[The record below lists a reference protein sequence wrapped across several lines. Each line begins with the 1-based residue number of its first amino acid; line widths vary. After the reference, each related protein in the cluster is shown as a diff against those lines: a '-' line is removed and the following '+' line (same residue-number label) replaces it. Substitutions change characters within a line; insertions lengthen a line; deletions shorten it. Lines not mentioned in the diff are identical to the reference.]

1 MLYKMLRFIFSR
13 RFIITILALIQI
25 WIVYLFLSDY
35 VILDPTFYYGLVV
48 LSVISIIYIVE
59 RDNLNPS
66 YKILWILFM
75 IIFPGTGAILYI
87 LWGNRRL
94 SKSQQDTLEL
104 INKNNEKLLSHDKV
118 ILQKIKEK
126 DINLEKQA
134 RYLTNIAKGMLFENT
149 DVRYYKMGEDFFEDF
164 LEDLKNANKS
174 IFMQYFIIDEGYMW
188 DKILEIL
195 TEKAKAGVD
204 VRILYDGFGS
214 LLTLP
219 DGYDEKLKKLG
230 IKTEIFSP
238 IKFSFRIR
246 NYLILNHRDH
256 RKLTIIDNNIS
267 YGGGLN
273 IADEYINKITKFGV
287 WKDTAFRLEG
297 EATFGMT
304 NIFLQSWEFVTK
316 EEIDYSKFYPTA
328 QNNSDGIV
336 QPYHDTPLDTY
347 NVCENAYLNVINGA
361 NDYVYIATPYL
372 IIDNEMVTA
381 LTLASQSGVDVRI
394 VVPGIPDKWYAYYI
408 TQSYYKI
415 LVEHGVKIYEYT
427 PGFLHAKMY
436 VCDDKQAIV
445 GSANMDYRSLYLHY
459 ENCASFYGG
468 KIVGEVKEDFNE
480 MFEVSSLVTI
490 EKINSTP
497 PLKRL
502 YQLVF
507 KILSPLM

>member
-1 MLYKMLRFIFSR
+1 MLFKLLRFIFSR
-13 RFIITILALIQI
+13 RFIIAVLALIQLCL
-25 WIVYLFLSDY
+25 VYLFLTNY
-35 VILDPTFYYGLVV
+35 LVINPTFYYALVV
-48 LSVISIIYIVE
+48 LSVISMIYIVE

-75 IIFPGTGAILYI
+75 IVFPGTGALLYI

-94 SKSQQDTLEL
+94 SKSQQEKLEL
-104 INKNNEKLLSHDKV
+104 INKNNEKLSLDDNIILEK
-118 ILQKIKEK
+118 LQKQ
-126 DINLEKQA
+126 DINLQKQA
-134 RYLTNIAKGMLFENT
+134 KYLKNIAKGMLFENT
-149 DVRYYKMGEDFFEDF
+149 DVRYYKIGEDFFGDY
-164 LEDLKNANKS
+164 LEDLKNAKKN

-188 DKILEIL
+188 DEILEIL
-195 TEKAKAGVD
+195 TKKAKEGVD

-219 DGYDEKLKKLG
+219 DGYDDKLKALG

-238 IKFSFRIR
+238 IKFSFRIKD
-246 NYLILNHRDH
+246 YLILNHRDH

-316 EEIDYSKFYPTA
+316 ETIDYNKFYP
-328 QNNSDGIV
+328 SVIKEGSGII

-361 NDYVYIATPYL
+361 TDYVYIATPYL

-381 LTLASQSGVDVRI
+381 LTLAAQSGVDVRI

-415 LVEHGVKIYEYT
+415 LVENGVKIYEYT

-436 VCDDKQAIV
+436 VCDDRQAIV

-459 ENCASFYGG
+459 ENCVSFYGG
-468 KIVGEVKEDFNE
+468 EIVGDVKEDFNE
-480 MFEVSSLVTI
+480 MFTESKLVTMK
-490 EKINSTP
+490 EINETP
-497 PLKRL
+497 ALKRI
-502 YQLVF
+502 YQLFF